1 MFPLMS
7 MMSPRVAEDQCCLPS
22 CVMRRRLGAPAI
34 PRLGR
39 TGVSREHAARR
50 ETPTDLNSA
59 DVCAPQPSP
68 MLQQAAALVRQQLAS
83 DSEMLEL
90 LDLRRNSLSPEHART
105 TLELLE
111 LLEQRHSSVTSIQE
125 AAAKRLGKSLNRSQK
140 PSGAYGVQYGLR
152 SVPRGVSRDIRHIP
166 SNVNGIFGT
175 GATSTPSLSRKE
187 HVSAGDVGGDK
198 ESGAE
203 WCPAA
208 ANEEVMGDSWIQ
220 WMACLGEELKEQ
232 RSGEVPALIVSPR
245 HGSQK
250 PTALCDVHEVSN
262 KT

>member
-1 MFPLMS
+1 
-7 MMSPRVAEDQCCLPS
+7 
-22 CVMRRRLGAPAI
+22 MRRRLGAPAI

-39 TGVSREHAARR
+39 TGASREHTARR
-50 ETPTDLNSA
+50 ETATDLNTA
-59 DVCAPQPSP
+59 DVCATQPSP

-83 DSEMLEL
+83 DAEMLEL
-90 LDLRRNSLSPEHART
+90 LDLRRNSLSPEHAHT

-140 PSGAYGVQYGLR
+140 SSGAYGVQYGLR

-175 GATSTPSLSRKE
+175 GATSTPPSLPRTE
-187 HVSAGDVGGDK
+187 QMSAGGVGGDK

-203 WCPAA
+203 WCPAV

-232 RSGEVPALIVSPR
+232 RCGEVPALIVSPV

-250 PTALCDVHEVSN
+250 PIALCDVHEVPS